1 MDDKNITDRD
11 RQAASHQS
19 FFSGIVFD
27 RMETYDA
34 SKQNCLTFYESGRSR
49 VGMDLPLANRRS
61 GYPFLLCGRTY
72 TNSEL
77 AYNCGAF
84 SLNTPLH
91 IEIQR
96 KLVEERNGF
105 LSRQSAQRLYGEH
118 RREDWEEFQQQW
130 MLYVIWRK
138 CLGNADFR
146 NLLLS
151 LPSDAVLILNN
162 TIYRTDADSRS
173 NLTWGTKNDEQKRV
187 DWNLDFNERHY
198 FILKPEDWEEV
209 KQKRANIHR
218 VGHFVGQNNMGKI
231 MMLCKIAL
239 ENHIVPPI
247 DFELLRAKKIYLFG
261 ELVTFENEEYVED

>member
-1 MDDKNITDRD
+1 MDDKNITDRA
-11 RQAASHQS
+11 RQASSNQS
-19 FFSGIVFD
+19 LFDEIVFG

-34 SKQNCLTFYESGRSR
+34 SKQDCLTFYESGYPR
-49 VGMDLPLANRRS
+49 VGINLPLANRRS
-61 GYPFLLCGRTY
+61 GYPFLLCERTY

-96 KLVEERNGF
+96 KLMEERNGF
-105 LSRQSAQRLYGEH
+105 LSRLSAQRHYREH
-118 RREDWEEFQQQW
+118 IREDWEEFQLQW

-162 TIYRTDADSRS
+162 TRYRTGDGRWID
-173 NLTWGTKNDEQKRV
+173 LVWGTKNDEQKRV

-209 KQKRANIHR
+209 KRKRANIQR
-218 VGHFVGQNNMGKI
+218 VGQFVGQNNMGKI

-239 ENHIVPPI
+239 ENHIIPPI

>member
-19 FFSGIVFD
+19 LFDGVVFD
-27 RMETYDA
+27 RI
-34 SKQNCLTFYESGRSR
+34 
-49 VGMDLPLANRRS
+49 PLANRRS
-61 GYPFLLCGRTY
+61 GYPFLLCRRTY

-96 KLVEERNGF
+96 KLMKERPF
-105 LSRQSAQRLYGEH
+105 ISRQSAQRHYREH
-118 RREDWEEFQQQW
+118 IREDWEEFQLQW
-130 MLYVIWRK
+130 MFYVIWRK
-138 CLGNADFR
+138 CLGNVDFR

-151 LPSDAVLILNN
+151 LPCDAVLIVNN
-162 TIYRTDADSRS
+162 TRYRTDADSRS

-209 KQKRANIHR
+209 KRKRANIHR
-218 VGHFVGQNNMGKI
+218 VGHYVGQNNMGKI
-231 MMLCKIAL
+231 LQMCKIAL
-239 ENHIVPPI
+239 ENHIIPPI

-261 ELVTFENEEYVED
+261 ELVTFENEEYVEDRKFQD